1 MAKKK
6 TKKAK
11 KKEIE
16 LNDNGTVKMPILP
29 IREIREKPV
38 CVGMSNFDLE
48 KRIVALEQ
56 RIGRLVDAISKS
68 KRTKGL

>member
-1 MAKKK
+1 MTKK

-11 KKEIE
+11 KKEVE
-16 LNDNGTVKMPILP
+16 LNDNGTVKIPTLP
-29 IREIREKPV
+29 IREKPV
-38 CVGMSNFDLE
+38 CVGMSNFDLG
-48 KRIVALEQ
+48 KRIVAIEQ